1 MHKGMFVEASGT
13 GEDVNKIEK
22 RKKEYLAFYIL
33 NFAFELNEIFIITNK
48 ILR

>member
-22 RKKEYLAFYIL
+22 KERKNIL
-33 NFAFELNEIFIITNK
+33 NLN
-48 ILR
+48 